1 MLILV
6 TLIIITALSLIGYGR
21 LLIWTLN
28 LFKIFPNSSFSTS
41 DYSLLGI
48 FVVMTL
54 AIVGNFFIP
63 LSNFSGVI
71 TLILGVLILILF
83 NKKSNLSFI
92 LFIKQ
97 NSTSF
102 LIMTLCVVL
111 VMARL
116 ETSQIMTYQT
126 YKTVYHFDTGLYHMP
141 FLQWIA
147 SYPIPIGLANL
158 HGRFGF
164 NSSWLIFHS
173 AWRFPWIGWSSL
185 PMVEGWIWTLGLW
198 ILGEGL
204 VNSWTKFAHGNR
216 ILLIT
221 LALMFF
227 INFGINPPGSVVSTD
242 HAANIVALLVV
253 VYFLEFLNAIKEQN
267 ASKIQRGILLM
278 IISSCLAITG
288 KLSMLP
294 IICFPMIGCLM
305 MSKTLTMWRFLIVSL
320 TVGVIFFVLWILRN
334 FLLSGCLVY
343 PVAFTC
349 SDLVSWG
356 VGSQQAIIEKNDVT
370 AWARSPGT
378 DYLKSLDNYNWLT
391 SWFIRLL
398 DNPTIKLVFISLS
411 LSLFLPIFEIL
422 KIQYYQEDKERI
434 AKSTDFALIV
444 LIAVLGLLLWF
455 FNGPDPRFSW
465 SFLILASVPT
475 TSFWL
480 TLFNITKAFDLL
492 TKVFQ
497 QKVTYYILIIVIM
510 IVFTQYSSKLFDLT
524 PWDKAPNVDFSQKVL
539 PKNGQIIYTPLQN
552 NESLEIYQCW
562 AIPIPCTPYSNDKLS
577 FKKQWG
583 YIIISKNL

>member
-6 TLIIITALSLIGYGR
+6 LLIIITALSLIGYGC
-21 LLIWTLN
+21 LLVWTLN
-28 LFKIFPNSSFSTS
+28 WFKIFPNSPLSPS

-71 TLILGVLILILF
+71 TLIFGVLILILF
-83 NKKSNLSFI
+83 NRKSNLSFI

-102 LIMTLCVVL
+102 LIMSLCLVL

-164 NSSWLIFHS
+164 DSSWLIFHS

-185 PMVEGWIWTLGLW
+185 PMVEGLIWTLGLW

-204 VNSWTKFAHGNR
+204 VNSWTKFAYGNR

-242 HAANIVALLVV
+242 HAANIFALLTV
-253 VYFLEFLNAIKEQN
+253 VYFLEFLNAITEKN
-267 ASKIQRGILLM
+267 TSKIQRGILLM
-278 IISSCLAITG
+278 VISSCLAITG

-294 IICFPMIGCLM
+294 IIFFPIIGCLM
-305 MSKTLTMWRFLIVSL
+305 MSKIRTIWRFIIVSL
-320 TVGVIFFVLWILRN
+320 MIGVIFFSLWILRN

-356 VGSQQAIIEKNDVT
+356 VGSQQAIIEKNNVT
-370 AWARSPGT
+370 AWARSPGA

-391 SWFIRLL
+391 AWFIGLL
-398 DNPTIKLVFISLS
+398 DNSTIKLVFISLS

-422 KIQYYQEDKERI
+422 KVQHYQKNKGSI
-434 AKSTDFALIV
+434 VKNIGFLLIILV
-444 LIAVLGLLLWF
+444 AVLGLLLWF

-475 TSFWL
+475 TAFWL
-480 TLFNITKAFDLL
+480 TLFNITEVFDFL

-497 QKVTYYILIIVIM
+497 QKIMYYILIIIM
-510 IVFTQYSSKLFDLT
+510 MIIFTQHSSKLFDLN
-524 PWDKAPNVDFSQKVL
+524 PWDKAPNIGFSQKIL
-539 PKNGQIIYTPLQN
+539 PKTGQIIYTPLQN
-552 NESLEIYQCW
+552 HESLEIYQCW
-562 AIPIPCTPYSNDKLS
+562 AIPIPCTPYFNDQLS

-583 YIIISKNL
+583 HLIISKDL